1 VCLCVCVFVCV
12 CACAC
17 VCVCVYV
24 CVCVSMRMQASCIG
38 DQQYT
43 PFQLAEHP
51 SCPGTQRALMSE
63 GRRTCWKTGQSK
75 TVRTQVPFFPF
86 EMKWS
91 EEALQIAECWPGDVW
106 WGERWKRVAS
116 CIDCAG
122 AHLAYGWCVDRPA
135 FSKILRNAGAFP
147 RVILW
152 NTFCKQVFK
161 AHSRIM
167 ANYKKFWT

>member
-1 VCLCVCVFVCV
+1 MIGQVYTGEHDSKCIQCGERVCVCVYVCVCESVCVCLCVCVFVCV

-63 GRRTCWKTGQSK
+63 GRRTC
-75 TVRTQVPFFPF
+75 
-86 EMKWS
+86 
-91 EEALQIAECWPGDVW
+91 
-106 WGERWKRVAS
+106 
-116 CIDCAG
+116 
-122 AHLAYGWCVDRPA
+122 
-135 FSKILRNAGAFP
+135 
-147 RVILW
+147 
-152 NTFCKQVFK
+152 
-161 AHSRIM
+161 
-167 ANYKKFWT
+167 